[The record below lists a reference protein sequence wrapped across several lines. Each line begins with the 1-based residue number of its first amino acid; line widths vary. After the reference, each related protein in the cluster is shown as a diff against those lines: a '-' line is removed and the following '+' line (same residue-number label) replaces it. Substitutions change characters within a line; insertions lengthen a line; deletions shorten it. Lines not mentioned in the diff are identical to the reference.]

1 MKRKLLILSVVAICL
16 ASLAAGTLAYFNK
29 ADIAH
34 NVITTGS
41 IDIEINE
48 WADVEKKT
56 PFEDLDGIMPGQTE
70 TKIVEIKNTGAS
82 SAYIAVKVEKTI
94 LLGNGEETAATDAV
108 SLDINTTYW
117 TEKNGYYYYN
127 TAVEPGELT
136 EPIFTTVSF
145 DRTMGNEY
153 QKCTVT
159 IDVNAYAVQSA
170 NNGTDP
176 TLAKGWNWPAESD
189 D

>member
-1 MKRKLLILSVVAICL
+1 MKRKLLILSVVVICL

-29 ADIAH
+29 EDTVH
-34 NVITTGS
+34 NVITTGG
-41 IDIEINE
+41 IDIKINE
-48 WADVEKKT
+48 WADEEKKT

-70 TKIVEIKNTGAS
+70 TKIVEIENIGAS
-82 SAYIAVKVEKTI
+82 AAYIAVKVEKSIT
-94 LLGNGEETAATDAV
+94 LNNGEKAANTDAV
-108 SLDINTTYW
+108 SIDINTTYW
-117 TEKNGYYYYN
+117 TEKDGYYYYK
-127 TAVEPGELT
+127 TAVQPGDIT
-136 EPIFTTVSF
+136 EPLFTTVSF
-145 DRTMGNEY
+145 DKTMGNEY

-176 TLAKGWNWPAESD
+176 TAAKGWNWPAKSD